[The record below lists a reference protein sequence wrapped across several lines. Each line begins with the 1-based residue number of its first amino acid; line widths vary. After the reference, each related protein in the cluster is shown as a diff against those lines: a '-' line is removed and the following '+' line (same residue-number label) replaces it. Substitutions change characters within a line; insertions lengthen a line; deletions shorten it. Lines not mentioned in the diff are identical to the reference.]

1 MRIGIT
7 ATIPVEIVL
16 ASGHIP
22 VDLNNVFITSGN
34 PAAMLA
40 SAEGEGM
47 PHCLCAWIKGVYAA
61 AFEAGIDKVVAVTG
75 GDCSNTVAM
84 AEVLAFRGMDLVRFS
99 YPIERSR
106 EELREEMEMLMKT
119 LSTTWK
125 EVEGVR
131 RRLKDIRRK
140 LSILDSMTYRDN
152 LITGRENHLFLV
164 SSSDFGGDPVGF
176 ENDLDAFL
184 RDAGKRSPLKEEVR
198 LGYIGV
204 PTIFSGFYELIES
217 LGARVVFNEVQR
229 QFSMPYQD
237 GDIVDQ
243 YLQYT
248 LPYSIEGRIADIRK
262 AVEDRAIDG
271 LIHYT
276 QTFCYRQIY
285 DVLLKECLAVP
296 ILTLEGDRPGPVDG
310 RTAVR
315 IETFIEMLKAG
326 KKEQTPI
333 C

>member
-7 ATIPVEIVL
+7 ATIPVEVIL
-16 ASGHIP
+16 ASGNIP
-22 VDLNNVFITSGN
+22 VDLNNVFITSGD
-34 PAAMLA
+34 PGALVA
-40 SAEGEGM
+40 SAEGNGM

-84 AEVLAFRGMDLVRFS
+84 AEVLAFRGMDLLRFS

-106 EELREEMEMLMKT
+106 KELAEEMEILMRK
-119 LSTTWK
+119 LSTNWQDVEALRHRLK
-125 EVEGVR
+125 EV
-131 RRLKDIRRK
+131 RRK
-140 LSILDSMTYRDN
+140 LSVLDRMTYREN
-152 LITGRENHLFLV
+152 LVTGRENHLFLV
-164 SSSDFGGDPVGF
+164 QSSDFGGDPVAF
-176 ENDLDAFL
+176 EKDLDAFL
-184 RDAGKRSPLKEEVR
+184 MDAAKRPPLKEEVR

-204 PTIFSGFYELIES
+204 PAIFSGFYELIES

-229 QFSMPYQD
+229 QFSMPYQE

-248 LPYSIEGRIADIRK
+248 YPYSIEGRIADIK
-262 AVEDRAIDG
+262 NAVSERSIDG

-285 DVLLKECLAVP
+285 DVLLRECLPVP

-326 KKEQTPI
+326 KGERTTT